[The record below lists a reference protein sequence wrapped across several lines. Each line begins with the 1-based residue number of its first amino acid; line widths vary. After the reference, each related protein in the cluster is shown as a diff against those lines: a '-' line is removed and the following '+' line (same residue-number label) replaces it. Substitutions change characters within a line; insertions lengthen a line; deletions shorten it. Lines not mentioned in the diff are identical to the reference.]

1 MWVFIIVIL
10 ILVLFIYFKVFRKQ
24 KVLNY
29 GCLLLITG
37 GIKCGKTTTSMKYI
51 DMEYNKSLKMYRK
64 YLRKQAIFKKLFKKD
79 LPDAE
84 MPLIYSNVPLNVPYV
99 QLTLDLIKRQN
110 FRFAYGSIVY
120 INEVNFLAN
129 QWDTKDYTTN
139 FYLNAFNKLF
149 GHELHSL
156 TGYDGL
162 MIVDTQALK
171 DCHYAFK
178 NCISTF
184 NFISSKKS
192 FLHFWLKLGIREYV
206 YCDGVENSVVSD
218 NEDNVKY
225 LYVSKKYFKWFDCAN
240 MSRFTDSLP
249 VDDRVIEPKALP
261 DLKVNKVVSI
271 NELSNKFFPER
282 DIKPYLDNYYD
293 SLYNDGGVLD
303 GEENI
308 HNN

>member
-1 MWVFIIVIL
+1 MWVFLIIFL
-10 ILVLFIYFKVFRKQ
+10 IIILFIYFKVFRKQ

-29 GCLLLITG
+29 GCLLVITG
-37 GIKCGKTTTSMKYI
+37 GIKCGKTTSSMKYI
-51 DMEYNKSLKMYRK
+51 DLEYAKSLKAYKK
-64 YLRKQAIFKKLFKKD
+64 YLRKQRFYKKFFKKD

-84 MPLIYSNVPLNVPYV
+84 MPLIYSNVPLNIPYV
-99 QLTLDLIKRQN
+99 QLTNDLVRRQN
-110 FRFAYGSIVY
+110 YRFAYGSIVY

-129 QWDTKDYTTN
+129 QWDTKDYNIN
-139 FYLNAFNKLF
+139 FTLNAFTKLF
-149 GHELHSL
+149 GHEVHSV

-162 MIVDTQALK
+162 LICDTQNVK
-171 DCHYAFK
+171 DMHYSFK

-206 YCDGVENSVVSD
+206 YCDGVENNVNSD

-240 MSRFTDSLP
+240 MSRFTDSLQ
-249 VDDRVIEPKALP
+249 VDNRVIEPQCLP

-271 NELSNKFFPER
+271 NPLSAKYFPER
-282 DIKPYLDNYYD
+282 DIQSFIDLYY
-293 SLYNDGGVLD
+293 SNLYGGVED
-303 GEENI
+303 GKENI